1 MKKYSCNLL
10 RMYLLLLFSYL
21 VQPIYAQSIYK
32 IDSVLYVTPNLE
44 SESKEIVQEM
54 PCFPGGQQGL
64 MQWID
69 NNFQVPKEAIRDRVN
84 GKTIVSYVVSKT
96 GEVINVKI
104 LKSIH
109 PAIDDAIKKMFIK
122 MPRWAPVTENGV
134 PVNVKYSLPINVNT
148 Y

>member
-44 SESKEIVQEM
+44 SESKEIVQVM

-104 LKSIH
+104 LKSI
-109 PAIDDAIKKMFIK
+109 PVQKMMSRFCIYEKNRTLVEQVVFIQ
-122 MPRWAPVTENGV
+122 AYVFLT
-134 PVNVKYSLPINVNT
+134 SI
-148 Y
+148 